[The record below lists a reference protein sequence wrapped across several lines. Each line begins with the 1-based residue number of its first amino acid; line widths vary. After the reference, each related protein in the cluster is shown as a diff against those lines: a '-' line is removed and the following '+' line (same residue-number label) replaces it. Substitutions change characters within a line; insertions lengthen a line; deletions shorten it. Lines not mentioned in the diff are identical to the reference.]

1 MGALQGMVQNGSLKK
16 ETNVWKNG
24 MAGWLPAGQVAELA
38 ALFNAVP
45 PPMPP
50 PPPVG

>member
-1 MGALQGMVQNGSLKK
+1 MIQNGSVKR

-24 MAGWLPAGQVAELA
+24 MAGLLPAGQVPELA
-38 ALFNAVP
+38 AFLGVAP
-45 PPMPP
+45 PPPP